1 VVVPVESAPAN
12 GGPSPAAPEAP
23 AEAPAAPAAEGA
35 NDAA

>member
-1 VVVPVESAPAN
+1 VPAESAAPAN

-23 AEAPAAPAAEGA
+23 AEAAPAAPD